1 MAVEEAASVH
11 AFEQLRVDL
20 TWLGAP
26 PELVSAADRAA
37 RDEEKHACTV
47 GGFARRRNAEPA
59 FRLTGRRRS
68 RGIEAMA
75 RHNAVEGC
83 IRETY
88 AALLAHWQAA
98 RAEHPGLR
106 VAFRRIARD
115 ETRHAGLAWAIARW
129 ADTKLST
136 SGRKRVARARMRA
149 VRALEHQLGREPH
162 HDLVRQA
169 GLPRANEAR
178 ALLGAMVVQLGS
190 GPPRGPL
197 CCPEKAR

>member
-1 MAVEEAASVH
+1 MAVEEGASIH

-20 TWLGAP
+20 TYLGAP
-26 PELVSAADRAA
+26 PELVDAADRAA
-37 RDEEKHACTV
+37 RDEEGHARTV
-47 GGFARRRNAEPA
+47 TGLARRCGAEPA

-68 RGIEAMA
+68 RDIEAIA

-98 RAEHPGLR
+98 RAEDPGLR
-106 VAFRRIARD
+106 VAFGRIARD

-129 ADTKLST
+129 ADTKLSP
-136 SGRKRVARARMRA
+136 SGQKRVARARSRA
-149 VRALEHQLGREPH
+149 VRALERQLGREPH

-169 GLPRANEAR
+169 GLPHANEAR
-178 ALLGAMVVQLGS
+178 ALLGAMMERLAND
-190 GPPRGPL
+190 PLPGPL